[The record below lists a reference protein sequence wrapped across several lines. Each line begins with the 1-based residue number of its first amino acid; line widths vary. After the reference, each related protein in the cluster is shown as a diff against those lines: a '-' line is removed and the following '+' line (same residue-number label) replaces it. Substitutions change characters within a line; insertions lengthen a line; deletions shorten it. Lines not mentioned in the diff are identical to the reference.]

1 MAQCAPE
8 LEREHVAAP
17 PQADSHRQRY
27 AQPMDDHWEHFEH
40 GADIGV
46 RGFGLTKAAAFEQ
59 AALALVAV
67 IADPHR
73 VAVRDT
79 VSISC
84 EAADDEL
91 LLAAWLNAVV
101 YEIAVRRML
110 FGRFH
115 VDLQDGRLEATASG
129 EPISVE
135 RHEPAV
141 EVKGATYTTLRVA
154 RTDDGWLAQTVV
166 DV

>member
-1 MAQCAPE
+1 M
-8 LEREHVAAP
+8 L
-17 PQADSHRQRY
+17 
-27 AQPMDDHWEHFEH
+27 DHWEHFDH
-40 GADIGV
+40 GSDVGI
-46 RGFGLTKAAAFEQ
+46 RGFGPTKAAAFEQ

-67 IADPHR
+67 TVDPSR
-73 VAVRDT
+73 VTPEEAVRIT
-79 VSISC
+79 C

-91 LLAAWLNAVV
+91 LLGAWLNAVV
-101 YEIAVRRML
+101 LEMAVRRMV

-115 VDLQDGRLEATASG
+115 VELLDRRLQATASG
-129 EPISVE
+129 EPISIE

-154 RTDDGWLAQTVV
+154 RTEDGGWMAQTVV

>member
-1 MAQCAPE
+1 
-8 LEREHVAAP
+8 
-17 PQADSHRQRY
+17 
-27 AQPMDDHWEHFEH
+27 MDDHWEHFEH
-40 GADIGV
+40 SADVGV

-67 IADPHR
+67 ITDPTR
-73 VAVRDT
+73 VAVQAT
-79 VSISC
+79 VPIAC
-84 EAADDEL
+84 EAKDDEL
-91 LLAAWLNAVV
+91 LLAAWLNAIVF
-101 YEIAVRRML
+101 EMAVRRML

-115 VDLQDGRLEATASG
+115 VDLQGSRLQATASG
-129 EPISVE
+129 EPVSIE

-154 RTDDGWLAQTVV
+154 RTDDGGWMAQTVV